1 MGIETNATITDQ
13 QKQVVE
19 TAHAAAIPM
28 ATALATISDENK
40 HDFAVACFG
49 CFYGALMARFSR
61 DEAQRVVADF
71 AIYSALFEARH
82 RSTPQ
87 ETLQ

>member
-1 MGIETNATITDQ
+1 MDNRTITDQ
-13 QKQVVE
+13 QKNVIE
-19 TAHAAAIPM
+19 AAASAAIPM
-28 ATALATISDENK
+28 AHALIGISDDNK

-82 RSTPQ
+82 RSTKQ